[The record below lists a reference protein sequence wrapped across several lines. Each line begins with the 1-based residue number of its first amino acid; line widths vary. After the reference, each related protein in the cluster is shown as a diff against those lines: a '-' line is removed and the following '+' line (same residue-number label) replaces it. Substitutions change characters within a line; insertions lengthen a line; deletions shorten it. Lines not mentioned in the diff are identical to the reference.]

1 MVADA
6 YAQHL
11 AALVDAG
18 AVPEALVDAAVRN
31 VLRLKLALGL
41 FEHPYVDP
49 ALADQL
55 ILREDLRAL
64 ALQVAQESMVLVKNA
79 GGLLPLAPSGQR
91 IALIGPLAD
100 SRQDLLGTWVL
111 NGRAEDVE
119 SVRDGLR
126 ACWAI
131 RSPPMFRAARSRAI
145 KGWICRRLWRR
156 PRLPM

>member
-18 AVPEALVDAAVRN
+18 AVPVALVDAAVRN

-49 ALADQL
+49 ALAEQL

-64 ALQVAQESMVLVKNA
+64 ALQVARN
-79 GGLLPLAPSGQR
+79 R
-91 IALIGPLAD
+91 
-100 SRQDLLGTWVL
+100 W
-111 NGRAEDVE
+111 
-119 SVRDGLR
+119 
-126 ACWAI
+126 CW
-131 RSPPMFRAARSRAI
+131 
-145 KGWICRRLWRR
+145 
-156 PRLPM
+156 